1 MRTDR
6 LTRAINRVNTEGEPR
21 IEIIKRAIETG
32 ARLGVFASSFN
43 PPTIAHLELMR
54 RAARSFSLDEV
65 IALAGKSN
73 ADKTD
78 YECSLEDRI
87 IMLELALASD
97 ARASIGLSSHAFY
110 VDMIDA
116 LGKLYPSETELHF
129 ILGFDTFA
137 RVLDR
142 ENRYTAK
149 YYHDFSDRAAAL
161 KYLTGRSRLI
171 VAARAGAG
179 LRDIHELIESEK
191 DFTGERVLFLDFPDE
206 LGELSA
212 TEARNRAGAGLS
224 ISGLVPAEVERYI
237 HERRLY
243 KSNDAAF

>member
-21 IEIIKRAIETG
+21 IEIIKRASETG

-54 RAARSFSLDEV
+54 RAARSFSLDEI

-87 IMLELALASD
+87 IMLELALADD
-97 ARASIGLSSHAFY
+97 ARTSIGLSSHAFY

-116 LGKLYPSETELHF
+116 LGRVYRPETDLHF
-129 ILGFDTFA
+129 ILGFDTFV

-142 ENRYTAK
+142 ENKYTAK
-149 YYHDFSDRAAAL
+149 YYHYFSDRAAAL
-161 KYLTGRSRLI
+161 GYLTRRSHLI

-179 LRDIHELIESEK
+179 SCDVHELIKSEHGST
-191 DFTGERVLFLDFPDE
+191 DERVLFLDFPDT

-212 TEARNRAGAGLS
+212 TEARRRASAGLS
-224 ISGLVPAEVERYI
+224 IAKIVPAEVERYI
-237 HERRLY
+237 RERQLY
-243 KSNDAAF
+243 KSNDAAL